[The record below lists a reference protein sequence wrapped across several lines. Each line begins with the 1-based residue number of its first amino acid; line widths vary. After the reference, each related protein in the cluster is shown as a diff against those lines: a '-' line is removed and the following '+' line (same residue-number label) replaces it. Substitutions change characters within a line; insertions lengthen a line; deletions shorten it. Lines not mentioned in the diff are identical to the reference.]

1 MPTLRP
7 YQLEDVAKLKHL
19 DCAAILS
26 QQRTGKTPVSLT
38 LCNERGCTKIV
49 IVCPSSML
57 YKWKDEFE
65 TWIGKPCIV
74 LDGTAKQREK
84 KLQNWTNGLCV
95 TYDTFKLINRTDKET
110 GKTKKTGELLHILK
124 QNPDAIIVDEFHRAR
139 NPKIMLTKALF
150 KAGTKIPNRIALTG
164 TPVYN
169 TDLDIYSLL
178 KFLYPDN
185 LPTFTQFKERHC
197 TFTPVFTPRGKI
209 FQPSGIKPESKLKI
223 QRFLNKISVQRKQS
237 DPDVMPWL
245 PDKPEPEYIR
255 LPVSDTQ
262 QRMLDSL
269 EVYFETDGII
279 AQGVIDRIM
288 RVRQILIEPRL
299 LTSSIGVSPRTQ
311 WILDYMKDYPDTSSI
326 FFTEFTSYIEFLQK
340 YLDKE
345 NIKYGVITGKTPKP
359 TRFELVKQ
367 FQNKELTYLFI
378 QIQAGKE
385 GLTLDQ
391 AENLVLIDQ
400 YPPAGDIDQT
410 IERFTATCEE
420 RAHIPKRIFK
430 IVMKDSFEEVID
442 ETIRNNLNMADAY
455 NNYKRYLNLV

>member
-7 YQLEDVAKLKHL
+7 YQLEDVEKLKHL
-19 DCAAILS
+19 NCAAILS

-38 LCNERGCTKIV
+38 LCNERGYTKIV

-65 TWIGKPCIV
+65 TWIGNPCIV

-84 KLQNWTNGLCV
+84 KLQNWTHGLCV
-95 TYDTFKLINRTDKET
+95 TYNTFKLVNRTDKET

-124 QNPDAIIVDEFHRAR
+124 HNPDAIIVDEFHRAR

-150 KAGTKIPNRIALTG
+150 KAGNKIPNRIALTG

-185 LPTFTQFKERHC
+185 LPTFTEFKERHC
-197 TFTPVFTPRGKI
+197 TFTPIFTPRGKI

-245 PDKPEPEYIR
+245 PDKPLPEYIR
-255 LPVSDTQ
+255 LPISDAQ
-262 QRMLDSL
+262 RRMLDSL

-288 RVRQILIEPRL
+288 RVRQILIEPKL
-299 LTSSIGVSPRTQ
+299 LIDTNTLSPRTQ
-311 WILDYMKDYPDTSSI
+311 WILGYIKDYPDTSSI
-326 FFTEFTSYIEFLQK
+326 FFTEFTSYIEFLQP

-345 NIKYGVITGKTPKP
+345 KIKYGVITGKTPKA

-391 AENLVLIDQ
+391 AENLIFIDQ
-400 YPPAGDIDQT
+400 YPPAGDIDQA
-410 IERFTATCEE
+410 IERITATCEE

-430 IVMKDSFEEVID
+430 IMMKDSFEEVID
-442 ETIRNNLNMADAY
+442 ETIRNNLSMADAY